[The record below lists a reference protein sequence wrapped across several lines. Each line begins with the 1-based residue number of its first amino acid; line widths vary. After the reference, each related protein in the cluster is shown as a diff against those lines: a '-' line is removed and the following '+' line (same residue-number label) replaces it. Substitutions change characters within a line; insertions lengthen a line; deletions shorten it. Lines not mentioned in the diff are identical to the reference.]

1 MNEKN
6 IKMKLYDFLVNR
18 HSGIRES
25 YHRIHDEADG
35 AGKIRSYAALLKLNA
50 EYYLMGK
57 RDFGT
62 SADVKFYEEKELK
75 SLSESAAHIKRTGLD
90 ADRLIRELSAFDV
103 ISFDIFD
110 TLLLRPFS
118 DPTDKYFF
126 LGEKLG
132 IMDFKRIRVQQEYL
146 ARKDHEKKYGDNE
159 VTFKEIWKRIERQAG
174 VPAEK
179 GMKAELEAEERFLYV
194 NPFMLKVFEALKSQ
208 GKTLIAVSDMY
219 LPEKYISGLLKKKGY
234 KGISSFYMSCEYG
247 KSKSLGDIYLQVKS
261 DYKGRTIA
269 HIGDNE
275 HSDVKNAKE
284 AGLAAYIYPNVN
296 AAGKGAGCYDMS
308 PVAGGAYRGVVNG
321 RLYNGLKKY
330 PPEYEYGYKYGGIFV
345 LGYCAFI
352 HDHCRKNGIDKIL
365 FLSRDGDILKK
376 AYDFLYPGEDT
387 EYAYISRSVVTK
399 LMRNRNRYDFF
410 LRFVDKMINQGY
422 SIADVLDNMGLGDTD
437 FRLKGLKTSDKLT
450 DGNAGRLKECL
461 IDDFSSV
468 NEALAGFDEGA
479 EAYYSSLLS
488 GVKKAAVVDIG
499 WAGSAAVSLS
509 ILAREEWG
517 LKTDI
522 VGLVAG
528 TNTIHNSEPDAAEEF
543 LQNGR
548 LVPYVFSQ
556 SLNRDIMKKHD
567 PAKNYNVYWELLL
580 SSPTRQ
586 FTGFSRK
593 EGDNGL
599 LFGDHDANTKGIK
612 RIQKGIMDFV
622 RDYHL
627 HFSDYPYM
635 FGISGRDAAAPML
648 MAAGN
653 DERYLKAIAGRFD
666 LKKDVS

>member
-25 YHRIHDEADG
+25 YHRVHDEADG
-35 AGKIRSYAALLKLNA
+35 AGKIMSYAALLKLNA

-174 VPAEK
+174 VPADK
-179 GMKAELEAEERFLYV
+179 GMKAELEAEERFLYA
-194 NPFMLKVFEALKSQ
+194 NPFMLKVFEALKAQ

-261 DYKGRTIA
+261 DFKGRTIA

-275 HSDVKNAKE
+275 Q
-284 AGLAAYIYPNVN
+284 
-296 AAGKGAGCYDMS
+296 
-308 PVAGGAYRGVVNG
+308 
-321 RLYNGLKKY
+321 
-330 PPEYEYGYKYGGIFV
+330 V
-345 LGYCAFI
+345 L
-352 HDHCRKNGIDKIL
+352 L
-365 FLSRDGDILKK
+365 
-376 AYDFLYPGEDT
+376 
-387 EYAYISRSVVTK
+387 
-399 LMRNRNRYDFF
+399 
-410 LRFVDKMINQGY
+410 LRFTQM
-422 SIADVLDNMGLGDTD
+422 
-437 FRLKGLKTSDKLT
+437 
-450 DGNAGRLKECL
+450 
-461 IDDFSSV
+461 
-468 NEALAGFDEGA
+468 
-479 EAYYSSLLS
+479 
-488 GVKKAAVVDIG
+488 
-499 WAGSAAVSLS
+499 
-509 ILAREEWG
+509 
-517 LKTDI
+517 
-522 VGLVAG
+522 
-528 TNTIHNSEPDAAEEF
+528 
-543 LQNGR
+543 
-548 LVPYVFSQ
+548 
-556 SLNRDIMKKHD
+556 
-567 PAKNYNVYWELLL
+567 
-580 SSPTRQ
+580 
-586 FTGFSRK
+586 
-593 EGDNGL
+593 
-599 LFGDHDANTKGIK
+599 
-612 RIQKGIMDFV
+612 
-622 RDYHL
+622 
-627 HFSDYPYM
+627 
-635 FGISGRDAAAPML
+635 
-648 MAAGN
+648 
-653 DERYLKAIAGRFD
+653 
-666 LKKDVS
+666 